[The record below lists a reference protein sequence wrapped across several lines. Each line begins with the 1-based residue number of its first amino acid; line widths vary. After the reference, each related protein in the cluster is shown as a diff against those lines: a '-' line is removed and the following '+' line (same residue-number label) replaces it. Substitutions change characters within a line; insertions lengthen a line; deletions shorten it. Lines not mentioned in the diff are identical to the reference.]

1 MGNWNRAKRRK
12 LSQYGLGEQM
22 MRETFEKE
30 FIREREYA
38 YQNAWVSMMLALI
51 DRYPE
56 LGTPDIL
63 HSIGVDTLEY
73 SNGIAPPDELADIL
87 QERTGF
93 DIRERPE
100 DSEHDYIPKEGQHG
114 IAE

>member
-22 MRETFEKE
+22 MQEEFEKQ
-30 FIREREYA
+30 FVRVREYD

-51 DRYPE
+51 DRYPA
-56 LGTPDIL
+56 LGAPDIL

-73 SNGIAPPDELADIL
+73 SGGIAPPDELADIL

-100 DSEHDYIPKEGQHG
+100 DSEHDYIPKEERDG
-114 IAE
+114 IAQ